1 MLPEKE
7 EVQKKLFRDIYLLFR
22 DNIISLQNDYNYL
35 LLLTLSREYQI
46 IENYISPI
54 FHPLFKHTQKYFN
67 GYIKDIINNKILLG
81 DKYKKIIL
89 DWWVKFQKYDGLSFM
104 EIVLTV
110 YLLLQLKYRDLP
122 VLHLYFEHLIDD
134 TKIDSESFMENV
146 FRVFFNNLKSQL
158 FTVNI
163 TQFKSNESLYCKL
176 VYKDNA
182 DIPIFTIDPNKYG
195 KIIFSLF
202 VALALKTN
210 DDFTVFEDFT
220 EQLNK
225 DTKIME
231 LVKNIKAQ
239 VQFPFDT

>member
-7 EVQKKLFRDIYLLFR
+7 EVQKKLFRDLYLLFR
-22 DNIISLQNDYNYL
+22 DNIINLQSDYNYL

-54 FHPLFKHTQKYFN
+54 FHPLFKYIRKQFDS
-67 GYIKDIINNKILLG
+67 YIKNIVNNKILLG

-89 DWWVKFQKYDGLSFM
+89 DWWDKYQRYDGLSFM

-122 VLHLYFEHLIDD
+122 ILHLYFEHLFDD
-134 TKIDSESFMENV
+134 TKFNSKSFMENV
-146 FRVFFNNLKSQL
+146 FRVFFNNLESQL

-182 DIPIFTIDPNKYG
+182 KIPVFTIDPNKYG

-202 VALALKTN
+202 VTLALKTN
-210 DDFTVFEDFT
+210 VDFTVFEDFI

-231 LVKNIKAQ
+231 IVKNIKSQ
-239 VQFPFDT
+239 IQFPFDT